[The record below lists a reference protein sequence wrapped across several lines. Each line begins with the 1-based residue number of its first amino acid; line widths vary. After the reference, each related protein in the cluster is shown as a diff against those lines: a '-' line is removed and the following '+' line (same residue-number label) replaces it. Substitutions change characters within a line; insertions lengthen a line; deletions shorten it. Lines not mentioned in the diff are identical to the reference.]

1 MPLVNPLQSIHSD
14 GHFSRFRRDMP
25 LTEVHQAREKALT
38 LIAKKD
44 RTVTEVR
51 RHLVRQKVDPAT
63 IELVITDLRRM
74 QLVDDRAFARRFVEM
89 RLDHPAGKEKFAEDL
104 ANKGVE
110 ESIITDVLDEFGEQ
124 LQSDRAAANLLRK
137 QAHRYAN
144 LEERKARQRM
154 YGLLARRGFDG
165 ETAVEAV
172 DQVLKEM
179 HQK

>member
-1 MPLVNPLQSIHSD
+1 
-14 GHFSRFRRDMP
+14 MP
-25 LTEVHQAREKALT
+25 LTEVHQAKEKALA

-44 RTVTEVR
+44 RTVAEVK
-51 RHLVRQKVDPAT
+51 RHLVRQKVDPGI
-63 IELVITDLRRM
+63 IELVIVDLQR
-74 QLVDDRAFARRFVEM
+74 LKLLDDRAFAKRWIEM
-89 RLDHPAGKEKFAEDL
+89 RLDYPAGKAKFAEDL

-110 ESIITDVLDEFGEQ
+110 EPIITQVLDEFGEQ
-124 LQSDRAAANLLRK
+124 LESGRAAANLLRK
-137 QAHRYAN
+137 QAHRYVN

-172 DQVLKEM
+172 DQGLREI

>member
-1 MPLVNPLQSIHSD
+1 MPLS
-14 GHFSRFRRDMP
+14 
-25 LTEVHQAREKALT
+25 EVHEAREKALT

-44 RTVTEVR
+44 RTVAEVR
-51 RHLVRQKVDPAT
+51 SHLDREKVDQAT
-63 IELVITDLRRM
+63 IELVITDLQRM
-74 QLVDDRAFARRFVEM
+74 KLVDDRAFARRWIEM
-89 RLDHPAGKEKFAEDL
+89 RLDYPAGKEKFAEDL

-110 ESIITDVLDEFGEQ
+110 EPIITDILDEFGEQ
-124 LQSDRAAANLLRK
+124 LQSDRAAVDLLRK

-165 ETAVEAV
+165 ETAAEAV
-172 DQVLKEM
+172 DQVLREI